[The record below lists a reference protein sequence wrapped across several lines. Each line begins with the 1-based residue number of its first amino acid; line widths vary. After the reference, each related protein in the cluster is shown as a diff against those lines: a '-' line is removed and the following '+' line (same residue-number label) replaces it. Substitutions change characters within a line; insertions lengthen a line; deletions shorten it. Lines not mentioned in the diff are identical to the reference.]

1 MPKTEMPCKMGHLRF
16 FVSLFGQAS
25 PAQGR
30 RQRFYLWYLLP
41 AWMASARYSCSK
53 TMILAR

>member
-1 MPKTEMPCKMGHLRF
+1 MPKTEMSRKMGHLRF
-16 FVSLFGQAS
+16 LYPYS
-25 PAQGR
+25 GR